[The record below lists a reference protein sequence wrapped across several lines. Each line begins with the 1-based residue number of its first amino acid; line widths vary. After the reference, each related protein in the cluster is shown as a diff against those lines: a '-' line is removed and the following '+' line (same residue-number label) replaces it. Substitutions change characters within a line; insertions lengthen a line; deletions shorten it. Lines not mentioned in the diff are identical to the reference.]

1 MFSSSLRT
9 RTRQPLLLLSIR
21 NSRNDT
27 QQLQQRQQPLYHTY
41 STTATRLLATTKKK
55 RISRQAINQ
64 QARPTM
70 MNAEDTS
77 EHSGAGDNAVG
88 TTTATTTAEGETEDH
103 ARLKKDLEKERQVF
117 DSLFSTRKPKDGWAG
132 LSSGLKSVVKGTVA
146 GAANLVAQPI
156 AGAHHDGIKGFL
168 TGLATG
174 VATAVALPVAGVC
187 VGAYQVGRG
196 FVNSGEAL
204 VNSQK
209 GMIWDEEEREWYFYD
224 INKELD
230 RIIAKEDAHKVQG
243 SSGSSSSG
251 ANEKR
256 VKDRAY
262 YDLLKVSTNATPTEL
277 KKAYYKEA
285 KTCHPDKCIGDP
297 DAARRFQDLGHA
309 YQILSNEQ
317 TRAHYDKYG
326 VSESS
331 DTEMSMSEIDPR
343 VFFAVMFGSD
353 AVKPYVGE
361 LWIANKADT
370 IMKDQ
375 LLRQLDEDTAEL
387 DEESWVAK
395 TNERSALDILKQKR
409 REVDCAIH
417 LRNRVASYVDGTTDE
432 AEFIAL
438 AQEEAAN
445 MSKGAFGEVFLI
457 AIGAA
462 LEVEAE
468 IFIGSHNSTLGLE
481 GTAAYFK
488 KRGYTFN
495 NQMKLLGAGF
505 NAAKAG
511 TQAYKEVDKLHKETQ
526 TRAAGLE
533 EGSMGMDKEKMK
545 EATERIE
552 ASLPAFLEFAW
563 AVNIQDISR
572 TLKHVCRRVFYDGA
586 EHLPLDV
593 RLKRADGVRILG
605 KEFHQMGKISKATT
619 VKNVDAAEIRKR
631 AEVAAMTTLAK
642 AQGQEMSDKDAEEM
656 IARATAMEALHR
668 QQQQK

>member
-1 MFSSSLRT
+1 
-9 RTRQPLLLLSIR
+9 
-21 NSRNDT
+21 
-27 QQLQQRQQPLYHTY
+27 
-41 STTATRLLATTKKK
+41 
-55 RISRQAINQ
+55 
-64 QARPTM
+64 M

-511 TQAYKEVDKLHKETQ
+511 TQAYKEVDKLQKETQ

>member
-1 MFSSSLRT
+1 MF
-9 RTRQPLLLLSIR
+9 
-21 NSRNDT
+21 D
-27 QQLQQRQQPLYHTY
+27 
-41 STTATRLLATTKKK
+41 A
-55 RISRQAINQ
+55 
-64 QARPTM
+64 
-70 MNAEDTS
+70 
-77 EHSGAGDNAVG
+77 
-88 TTTATTTAEGETEDH
+88 
-103 ARLKKDLEKERQVF
+103 
-117 DSLFSTRKPKDGWAG
+117 LFSTRKPKDGWAG

-156 AGAHHDGIKGFL
+156 AGAHQDGVKGFL

-187 VGAYQVGRG
+187 VGAYQVTRG
-196 FVNSGEAL
+196 LVNSGEAM
-204 VNSQK
+204 VNAQK
-209 GMIWDEEEREWYFYD
+209 GMIWDEEVHDWYFYD
-224 INKELD
+224 MDGEL
-230 RIIAKEDAHKVQG
+230 AKIMAMEDELKVKGAGG
-243 SSGSSSSG
+243 SNAGG
-251 ANEKR
+251 AEKR

-262 YDLLKVSTNATPTEL
+262 YDLLKVSTNVSPTDL

-285 KTCHPDKCIGDP
+285 RTCHPDKCPGDP
-297 DAARRFQDLGHA
+297 GAARRFQELGHA

-317 TRAHYDKYG
+317 TRAHYDKNG
-326 VSESS
+326 VTDSS
-331 DTEMSMSEIDPR
+331 DTELSMNEIDPR
-343 VFFAVMFGSD
+343 VFFAVMFGSES
-353 AVKPYVGE
+353 VKPYIGE

-395 TNERSALDILKQKR
+395 TNERSALDMLKQKR
-409 REVDCAIH
+409 REVDCALH
-417 LRNRVASYVDGTTDE
+417 LRDRVASYVDGTSDE

-468 IFIGSHNSTLGLE
+468 IFIGSHSSTLGME
-481 GTAAYFK
+481 GTVAYFK

-505 NAAKAG
+505 SAAKAG
-511 TQAYKEVDKLHKETQ
+511 TQAYKEVDKLQKETQ

-533 EGSMGMDKEKMK
+533 EGPMGMDKEKMK
-545 EATERIE
+545 EATDKIE

-586 EHLPLDV
+586 ENLPLDV

-605 KEFHQMGKISKATT
+605 REFHQMGKISKATT
-619 VKNVDAAEIRKR
+619 VKNVDAHEIRKR

-656 IARATAMEALHR
+656 IRRQSAMEALHR
-668 QQQQK
+668 QTQQK